1 MQQKSYSDV
10 RACVYVYVNEWER
23 EKKYIW
29 TLEKEV
35 CRKAWSESV
44 N

>member
-10 RACVYVYVNEWER
+10 RAYVCVWMSER
-23 EKKYIW
+23 EKKKYIW
-29 TLEKEV
+29 TLKEEV